1 MIFTLIFSL
10 VGGFGLFMY
19 GLKVF
24 SDGLQESTENTLK
37 EILHKVTQN
46 KILGIA
52 LGFSITAIVQ
62 SSSAVTVMA
71 VSFVNA
77 NILTLSQAINIILG
91 ANIGTTVT
99 GWIIS
104 LDIDILALPSL
115 GIGSI
120 IVIFASQN
128 KKIKFFGEILM
139 GFGMIFYGLILMK
152 MAFEGVRDSEN
163 FKNLFL
169 MANAYTLQGRFFC
182 VVIGTVV
189 TAIIQSSSAALGVT
203 ISLATV
209 GLIDF
214 PTAVA
219 LILGQNIGTTITAV
233 LATIGASINAKR
245 AALVHCLFNIFGVF
259 YMFFLF
265 PYYLKLVEFIVG
277 FMTSGGPDLVVN
289 NNYVNI
295 SFYIAAAHT
304 IFNIV
309 NVIVFNVIV
318 FFFLTD
324 KLEYIVCLI
333 IKDKDGEKH
342 ISLLSDRLLHMP
354 ISAEIEV
361 RKEVAYMGEIAKK
374 MLLRI
379 ELLFENPSEKLLNKI
394 RDNEKMLDNTDN
406 EIHTFLLKLLGKST
420 LNSADIASL
429 INISTYYENLGD
441 NLKDLA
447 KAIIKGN
454 EKKTLFNEIQKK
466 DIIQMLNN
474 NRDFIDYLST
484 LILNSYSINK
494 EKTYE
499 EAMEKYRSIK
509 AFYYEARQRHYD
521 NVDKSLIPALN
532 AHLYGDVLV
541 YFNRSISNLVNIVES
556 ITGKDK

>member
-1 MIFTLIFSL
+1 MLLNLTFSL

-24 SDGLQESTENTLK
+24 SDGLQESTENALK

-46 KILGIA
+46 KIFGIA
-52 LGFSITAIVQ
+52 LGFLITAIVQ

-77 NILTLSQAINIILG
+77 NILTLPQAINIILG

-104 LDIDILALPSL
+104 LNIDVLALPSL
-115 GIGSI
+115 GLGSI
-120 IVIFASQN
+120 IVIFGSEN
-128 KKIKFFGEILM
+128 RKLRFFGEILM

-152 MAFEGVRDSEN
+152 MAFEGVRGSED
-163 FKNLFL
+163 FEKVFL
-169 MANAYTLQGRFFC
+169 MANADTMYGRFLC
-182 VVIGTVV
+182 IIIGTVV

-209 GLIDF
+209 GLIDYH
-214 PTAVA
+214 TAVA

-233 LATIGASINAKR
+233 LATLGASTNAKR
-245 AALVHCLFNIFGVF
+245 AALVHCLFNIIGVI

-265 PYYLKLVEFIVG
+265 PYYIKLVNSVVG
-277 FMTSGGPDLVVN
+277 LMNIGAADLVVDN
-289 NNYVNI
+289 KYINI

-309 NVIVFNVIV
+309 NVIVFY
-318 FFFLTD
+318 FLTE
-324 KLEYIVCLI
+324 KLEKVVCLI
-333 IKDKDGEKH
+333 IKDKDDEKH
-342 ISLLSDRLLHMP
+342 ISILVDKLLNMP

-361 RKEVAYMGEIAKK
+361 RKEVAYMGDIAKK
-374 MLLRI
+374 MLARI
-379 ELLFENPSEKLLNKI
+379 QQLFDNPSERILNKI
-394 RDNEKMLDNTDN
+394 RDHEKMLDNTDN
-406 EIHTFLLKLLGKST
+406 EIHTFLLKLLGKNT

-441 NLKDLA
+441 NLKDLG

-454 EKKTLFNEIQKK
+454 EKKTLFNEIQKE
-466 DIIQMLNN
+466 DILKMIDNN
-474 NRDFIDYLST
+474 MKFIDYLSN
-484 LILNSYSINK
+484 LILNYYSLNK

-499 EAMEKYRSIK
+499 EAMQKYHEIK
-509 AFYYEARQRHYD
+509 DFYYEARQRHYD

-541 YFNRSISNLVNIVES
+541 YFNRSISNLVNIVEA

>member
-1 MIFTLIFSL
+1 MIQNLIFNL
-10 VGGFGLFMY
+10 IGGFGLFMF
-19 GLKVF
+19 GLKLF
-24 SDGLQESTENTLK
+24 SDGLQESAESRLK
-37 EILHKVTQN
+37 EILHKVTNN
-46 KILGIA
+46 KILGIS
-52 LGFSITAIVQ
+52 LGFLITAIVQ
-62 SSSAVTVMA
+62 SSSAVTVMT

-77 NILTLSQAINIILG
+77 GILTLTQAINIILG

-104 LDIDILALPSL
+104 LDLDILALPCL

-120 IVIFASQN
+120 IVIFGSEN
-128 KKIKFFGEILM
+128 RKLKFFGDILM

-152 MAFEGVRDSEN
+152 DAFETVRGSED
-163 FKNLFL
+163 FEKVFL
-169 MANAYTLQGRFFC
+169 IANADTLKGRFIC
-182 VVIGTVV
+182 VMIGMIV

-214 PTAVA
+214 PTSVA
-219 LILGQNIGTTITAV
+219 LILGQNIGTTITAI
-233 LATIGASINAKR
+233 LATLNASTNAKR
-245 AALVHCLFNIFGVF
+245 AALVHTLFNTFGVI

-265 PYYLKLVEFIVG
+265 KPYIEFVSFIVG
-277 FMTSGGPDLVVN
+277 FIVSGGVNKVVN

-309 NVIVFNVIV
+309 NVIVFY
-318 FFFLTD
+318 FLTD
-324 KLEYIVCLI
+324 KLEKIVCLL
-333 IKDKDGEKH
+333 IKEKDDEKH
-342 ISLLSDRLLHMP
+342 VSLLVDKLLNMP

-361 RKEVAYMGEIAKK
+361 RKEVTYMGEIAKK

-379 ELLFENPSEKLLNKI
+379 KELFENPSERLLNKI
-394 RDNEKMLDNTDN
+394 RDGEKLLDSTDN
-406 EIHTFLLKLLGKST
+406 EIHTFLLKLLGKNT
-420 LNSADIASL
+420 LNSSNIAAL

-454 EKKTLFNEIQKK
+454 EKKTLFNEIQKR
-466 DIIQMLNN
+466 DILKMIN
-474 NRDFIDYLST
+474 DIVEFIDYLST
-484 LILNSYSINK
+484 LIPQYYYINK
-494 EKTYE
+494 EKTYD
-499 EAMEKYRSIK
+499 EAIEKYHAVK
-509 AFYYEARQRHYD
+509 DFYYEARQRHYN
-521 NVDKSLIPALN
+521 NVDKSLIPPLN

-541 YFNRSISNLVNIVES
+541 YFNRSISNLVNIVEE
-556 ITGKDK
+556 ITEKDK

>member
-1 MIFTLIFSL
+1 MFLNLTFSL
-10 VGGFGLFMY
+10 IGGFGLFMY

-24 SDGLQESTENTLK
+24 SDGLQESTENALK

-46 KILGIA
+46 KIFGIA
-52 LGFSITAIVQ
+52 LGFLITAIVQ
-62 SSSAVTVMA
+62 SSSAVTVMV

-104 LDIDILALPSL
+104 LNIDVLALPSL

-120 IVIFASQN
+120 IVIFGSEN
-128 KKIKFFGEILM
+128 RKLRFFGEILM

-152 MAFEGVRDSEN
+152 MAFEGVRGSED
-163 FKNLFL
+163 FEKVFL
-169 MANAYTLQGRFFC
+169 MANADTMYGRFLC
-182 VVIGTVV
+182 VVIGMVV

-209 GLIDF
+209 GLIDY

-233 LATIGASINAKR
+233 LATLGASTNAKR
-245 AALVHCLFNIFGVF
+245 AALVHCLFNIIGVI

-265 PYYLKLVEFIVG
+265 PYYIKLVNIVVG
-277 FMTSGGPDLVVN
+277 FMNIGAPDLVVN
-289 NNYVNI
+289 NKYINI

-309 NVIVFNVIV
+309 NVIVFY
-318 FFFLTD
+318 FLTE
-324 KLEYIVCLI
+324 KLEKIVCII
-333 IKDKDGEKH
+333 IKDKDSEKH
-342 ISLLSDRLLHMP
+342 ISVLVDRLLNMP

-361 RKEVAYMGEIAKK
+361 RKEVAYMGETAKK
-374 MLLRI
+374 MIARI
-379 ELLFENPSEKLLNKI
+379 QQLFDNPSERILNKI
-394 RDNEKMLDNTDN
+394 RDHEKMLDNTDN
-406 EIHTFLLKLLGKST
+406 EIHTFLLKLLGKNT

-454 EKKTLFNEIQKK
+454 EKKTLFNDTQKH
-466 DIIQMLNN
+466 DILKMLDNN
-474 NRDFIDYLST
+474 MKFIDYLSS
-484 LILNSYSINK
+484 LILEYYSLNK

-499 EAMEKYRSIK
+499 EAMQKYHEIK
-509 AFYYEARQRHYD
+509 GFYYEARQRHYD

-541 YFNRSISNLVNIVES
+541 YFNRSISNLVNIVEA